1 MKAPLKYSAAK
12 WADRAREA
20 DGWADAP
27 AYFAILDLA
36 SRLGVKGEWFTML
49 NEGVTIALLGEEIC
63 RELVNAIHGENS
75 DTASNWSVDYGT
87 VPGLSLRDR
96 DRIVSVLPG
105 NWFTAD
111 YDITKLPALIDVR
124 LERCTLMALHDTYTV
139 RTQVAGEKVVL
150 DKVNGPATHAMTEDQ
165 TVTASI
171 PKALVRVPSAETD
184 GPVMKITHN
193 FTNRRVMV
201 RRIRGGELLP
211 IDYYI
216 EPGEALAL
224 NLRDLVYRHTITT
237 TDPAPPEAQEAD
249 EDPQEEAT
257 A

>member
-1 MKAPLKYSAAK
+1 M
-12 WADRAREA
+12 WRARES

-36 SRLGVKGEWFTML
+36 SRLGVKSEWMTKID
-49 NEGVTIALLGEEIC
+49 EGCTVALLGEEFC
-63 RELVNAIHGENS
+63 QELVNAMYGENS
-75 DTASNWSVDYGT
+75 DTAGNWNTDYGT

-96 DRIVSVLPG
+96 DRMVSAQPE
-105 NWFTAD
+105 NWFWAE
-111 YDITKLPALIDVR
+111 YDEAKVPAMIDIR
-124 LERCTLMALHDTYTV
+124 HERCTLMALHDTYTV

-150 DKVNGPATHAMTEDQ
+150 DSVNGPATHAMTEDQ
-165 TVTASI
+165 TVTATI

-216 EPGEALAL
+216 ETGEALAL

-237 TDPAPPEAQEAD
+237 TDPAPPEAQKEAA
-249 EDPQEEAT
+249 EDPQEAT

>member
-1 MKAPLKYSAAK
+1 MKYSAAK

-36 SRLGVKGEWFTML
+36 DRLGVKSEWMTKID
-49 NEGVTIALLGEEIC
+49 EGCTVALLGEEIC
-63 RELVNAIHGENS
+63 RELVYAMYGEAS
-75 DTASNWSVDYGT
+75 DTAQNWNTDFGT

-111 YDITKLPALIDVR
+111 YDITKIPALVDVR
-124 LERCTLMALHDTYTV
+124 LERCTLMALHATYTV
-139 RTQVAGEKVVL
+139 RARVAGEKVVL
-150 DKVNGPATHAMTEDQ
+150 DSVNGPATHAMTEDQ
-165 TVTASI
+165 TVTATI

-216 EPGEALAL
+216 ETGEALAL

-237 TDPAPPEAQEAD
+237 TDPAPPEAQKEAE
-249 EDPQEEAT
+249 EDPQEAT